1 MNLGLQK
8 VFVEITA
15 AHNSIFTG
23 LYQIKIALL
32 REKYVVSA
40 NKSDCIITL
49 GNNVTLNTMITDIL
63 M

>member
-1 MNLGLQK
+1 MNPGLQK

-23 LYQIKIALL
+23 LYQAKIAL

-49 GNNVTLNTMITDIL
+49 GN
-63 M
+63 